1 MEIVIKAVA
10 ALAMYTRNGIGN
22 YVKIILNLKNLLFIH
37 SCWFVCFLFC
47 VFGLVTG
54 WQGLQH
60 DMAFPTIPYTDTSAR
75 AQQGCAIQP

>member
-10 ALAMYTRNGIGN
+10 ALAMCTRNGIGN

-37 SCWFVCFLFC
+37 SCWFVCFLVC

-54 WQGLQH
+54 GQGL
-60 DMAFPTIPYTDTSAR
+60 
-75 AQQGCAIQP
+75 